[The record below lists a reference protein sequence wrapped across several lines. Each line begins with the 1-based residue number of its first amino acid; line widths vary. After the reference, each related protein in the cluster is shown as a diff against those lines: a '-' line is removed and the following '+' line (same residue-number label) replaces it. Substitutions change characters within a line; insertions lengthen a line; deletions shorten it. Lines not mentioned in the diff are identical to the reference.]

1 MLSTCFGLLVL
12 AVVACDGD
20 GADAPAGSSSTG
32 ATATATVAP
41 PVVEATATASPT
53 TTHRPAPSVTPAGT
67 RVAPQFANADAG
79 RAFEHIRVLV
89 VEIGSRVSS
98 SDAEREAAEYIA
110 SQLRAA
116 GYAVT
121 MEPFDV
127 EITRDESTV
136 RLPGGAELESTRVL
150 AGSPNA
156 SASGRIKLG
165 GLGRPSD
172 LAGVDA
178 EGAVLLLDR
187 DLITFAEKA
196 RNAEAAGAIAVI
208 VVNNVPG
215 APLRGSL
222 GDEAVSIPVVGISTD
237 DGAALDLLVGEELI
251 SEAEPVTVSA
261 NLRVETAQSQNVVGR
276 ASERCDFYL
285 GAHYDSVEAGP
296 GANDNAS
303 GTAAMIELARTHRV
317 DGLCAIAFGS
327 EENGLHG
334 SRAFVRAHDV
344 EGARFM
350 LNFDMVAKISSPF
363 FVATTGSASSRDL
376 ADRAAAVATEL
387 GFDMPR
393 GAFPRFASSD
403 HESFS
408 TAGVPA
414 ITVHSGDDPLIHE
427 PRDDLDNV
435 SRDDLA
441 TMLDV
446 AAAVL
451 RTLIVDFLLV
461 E

>member
-1 MLSTCFGLLVL
+1 MLSTCFGVLVL
-12 AVVACDGD
+12 LAVACGGD
-20 GADAPAGSSSTG
+20 GSDAPAGSSSTG
-32 ATATATVAP
+32 AATTATLAP
-41 PVVEATATASPT
+41 PVVEATATASPAAT
-53 TTHRPAPSVTPAGT
+53 PRPAPSVTPAGT
-67 RVAPQFANADAG
+67 RLAPQFVDPDAA

-98 SDAEREAAEYIA
+98 TDAERDAADYIA
-110 SQLRAA
+110 GQLEAA
-116 GYAVT
+116 GYAVAV
-121 MEPFDV
+121 EPFDV
-127 EITRDESTV
+127 EITRDQSTV
-136 RLPGGAELESTRVL
+136 RLSGGAELASTRVMT
-150 AGSPNA
+150 GSPNA
-156 SASGRIKLG
+156 SARGRIELG
-165 GLGRPSD
+165 GLGRRSD

-178 EGAVLLLDR
+178 EGAVLLFDR
-187 DLITFAEKA
+187 GLITFAEKA

-237 DGAALDLLVGEELI
+237 DAATLDLLIGEEPI

-276 ASERCDFYL
+276 ASERCDVYL

-303 GTAAMIELARTHRV
+303 GTAAMLELARTHRV
-317 DGLCAIAFGS
+317 EGLCAIAFGS
-327 EENGLHG
+327 EESGLHG

-350 LNFDMVAKISSPF
+350 LNFDMMAKISSPF
-363 FVATTGSASSRDL
+363 FVATTGSASSREL
-376 ADRAAAVATEL
+376 ADRAAAVASEL

-414 ITVHSGDDPLIHE
+414 ITVHSGDDPLIHN
-427 PRDDLDNV
+427 PRDDLNSV
-435 SRDDLA
+435 SHNDLA
-441 TMLDV
+441 RMLAV

-451 RTLIVDFLLV
+451 RALIVDSLLI